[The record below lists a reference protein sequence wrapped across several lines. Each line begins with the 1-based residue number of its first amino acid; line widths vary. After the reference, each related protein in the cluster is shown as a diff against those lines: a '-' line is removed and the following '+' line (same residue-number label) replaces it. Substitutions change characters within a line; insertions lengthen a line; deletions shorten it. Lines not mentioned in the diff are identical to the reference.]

1 MSVKQTEGKIT
12 ALYERLSRDD
22 ESAGDSNSIVNQKK
36 YLESYAA
43 QMGYENCAHY
53 TDDGWSGGNFERPAW
68 KKLIA
73 DIEAGKVAHVIVK
86 DMSRAGRDYLQTG
99 FYTEVFFRQHNV
111 HFVAIANGVDSNDQ
125 NSNEFAPFLNIMNE
139 WYLRDLSR
147 KQRTAIRVKGES
159 GKPTTNCAI
168 YGYKKDPN
176 DKYHWLI
183 DEEAAAV
190 VRRIFRLTIEGNG
203 PYEIARIFFDD
214 KIETPAVYFGK
225 QNKGIWKSKEEFPNP
240 YNWSGYIVAQILSK
254 PEYMGHTVNF
264 RSHKQSYKDK
274 TPVMNPKE
282 EWLIFENTHEAI
294 VDKETWELAQKLR
307 KTPRRIDTMG
317 EANPLTG
324 LLYCADCGEK
334 MYNHRSRGGTE
345 NNPYPSDFFDCS
357 VYTRAHQK
365 HSTACCGHYITTTA
379 LRTLILETIRSVS
392 TFAISNRDEFMEK
405 VRAASQLRQAEAAKD
420 TKRKLNKDRK
430 RITELDT
437 IIKKLYESFAVGR
450 ISEERFDS
458 LLSEYEEEQKF
469 LRTSVSN
476 MEERLSGFEED
487 TNRAEQFLALAKK
500 YTDFSE
506 LTTPMINEFIDKILV
521 HVPEKVDGDRIQEVE
536 IYLKFI
542 GHFELPAPE
551 LTAEEEKRQEYI
563 DDSVEHAISDY
574 GNSVLYSS
582 ARNEYMIERMK
593 RLLTRTIWA
602 LTKQL
607 EAGDFVP
614 VAYEMRFEN
623 GKIDRV
629 DLCKD
634 KDKVYVKV
642 LDYKTGSKAF
652 DVVALYHG
660 LQLQL
665 MVYMDAAVKMT
676 QKHYPDSE
684 VIPAG
689 VFYYRL
695 NDPLVEKKVV
705 GEEEEIWQKVLK
717 ELKVDGV
724 MNLKDETLEHLDH
737 CQAGES
743 AVIPVKYNKN
753 GSLSKN
759 SKVASEQEFEVM
771 MRHALGKVL
780 KVHRKILSGEVA
792 AFPYRR
798 KQESG
803 CDYCA
808 YRHICGFDQKIP
820 GYKYRDI
827 FEMTQ
832 SEVIAAME
840 ADAVKE
846 NMNRDDHEKEQEKGT
861 GSWE

>member
-1 MSVKQTEGKIT
+1 MKAKKTDNGKIT

-22 ESAGDSNSIVNQKK
+22 DLTGDSNSIINQKK
-36 YLESYAA
+36 LLEDYAREH
-43 QMGYENCAHY
+43 GFTNCVHF
-53 TDDGWSGGNFERPAW
+53 TDDGWSGANFERPNW
-68 KKLIA
+68 KRMIA
-73 DIEAGKVAHVIVK
+73 GIESGEIGYVLVK
-86 DMSRAGRDYLQTG
+86 DLSRVGRDYLQVG
-99 FYTEVFFRQHNV
+99 FYTEVMFKERGVRFI
-111 HFVAIANGVDSNDQ
+111 AIANGVDSDKRE
-125 NSNEFAPFLNIMNE
+125 SSEFAPFLNIMNE

-365 HSTACCGHYITTTA
+365 HSTACCGHYITTKA

-551 LTAEEEKRQEYI
+551 LTAEEEKRQEQLRRHRIKSRERYQKI
-563 DDSVEHAISDY
+563 KAGEHAVGQPFKLTCKCCGKEFESR
-574 GNSVLYSS
+574 SS
-582 ARNEYMIERMK
+582 AAMYCSPNCRAKFYRQEAAEKRSREIACENCGKIFTTTRSDVKYCCDQCRYEGHLKGQRIRNAVNRAKEKEPEVLDIS
-593 RLLTRTIWA
+593 
-602 LTKQL
+602 
-607 EAGDFVP
+607 P
-614 VAYEMRFEN
+614 VAETKEPQ
-623 GKIDRV
+623 
-629 DLCKD
+629 
-634 KDKVYVKV
+634 
-642 LDYKTGSKAF
+642 KTA
-652 DVVALYHG
+652 
-660 LQLQL
+660 
-665 MVYMDAAVKMT
+665 
-676 QKHYPDSE
+676 
-684 VIPAG
+684 
-689 VFYYRL
+689 
-695 NDPLVEKKVV
+695 
-705 GEEEEIWQKVLK
+705 
-717 ELKVDGV
+717 
-724 MNLKDETLEHLDH
+724 
-737 CQAGES
+737 
-743 AVIPVKYNKN
+743 
-753 GSLSKN
+753 
-759 SKVASEQEFEVM
+759 
-771 MRHALGKVL
+771 
-780 KVHRKILSGEVA
+780 
-792 AFPYRR
+792 
-798 KQESG
+798 
-803 CDYCA
+803 
-808 YRHICGFDQKIP
+808 
-820 GYKYRDI
+820 
-827 FEMTQ
+827 
-832 SEVIAAME
+832 
-840 ADAVKE
+840 
-846 NMNRDDHEKEQEKGT
+846 
-861 GSWE
+861 